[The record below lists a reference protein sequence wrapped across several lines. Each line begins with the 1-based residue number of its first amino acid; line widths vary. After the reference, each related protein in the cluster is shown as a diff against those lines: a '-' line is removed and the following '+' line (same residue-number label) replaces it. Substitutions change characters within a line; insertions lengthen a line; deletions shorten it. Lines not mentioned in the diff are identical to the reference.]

1 MGSDFRY
8 MLRYKDGGYKMSL
21 LDRTFS
27 IVNDGN
33 VAKVYY
39 KHRLSMLMIE
49 TSIGIAGITPMNLE
63 KRDAGQYEKIFADEM
78 VTQ

>member
-1 MGSDFRY
+1 
-8 MLRYKDGGYKMSL
+8 MSL

-39 KHRLSMLMIE
+39 KDRLNVLMIE
-49 TSIGIAGITPMNLE
+49 TSIGIAGILPVNLE
-63 KRDAGQYEKIFADEM
+63 KIDASQHEKIFADEM
-78 VTQ
+78 VVQ

>member
-39 KHRLSMLMIE
+39 KDRLNVLMIE
-49 TSIGIAGITPMNLE
+49 TGIGIAGILPMNLE
-63 KRDAGQYEKIFADEM
+63 KFNDSRCENIFADEM
-78 VTQ
+78 VVQ

>member
-1 MGSDFRY
+1 
-8 MLRYKDGGYKMSL
+8 MSL

-39 KHRLSMLMIE
+39 KDRLSMLMIE
-49 TSIGIAGITPMNLE
+49 TSIGIAGILPMNLE
-63 KRDAGQYEKIFADEM
+63 KGDASQCEKIFADEM
-78 VTQ
+78 VIQ